1 MLLSLIVI
9 VGAAFGQASPQAAFL
24 FSPDLLTRDIP
35 VVIEVMDLDADQ
47 AAVLDTLIQEY
58 LSSFDLAHKQAMA
71 ELEALDAGSLR
82 GNWQADDWS
91 EWRDAWASVREKA
104 ISIDNPAAAAAWL
117 ATQREWARRELVTLV
132 ANRPE
137 ALPSA
142 RTVVLEDWLNT
153 RRSLREGFERD
164 VSLVLEPSEVDRW
177 TMVEAAIRRQR
188 TVFGQML
195 EGEQFDLGSII
206 GDVLVS
212 DPSMLARLEPS
223 LDAYEAAWS
232 AAAASRDRVLEELLP
247 RRLDAE
253 ERRDRVSL
261 LHLIARETEA
271 RQALVKVNV
280 DWYERF
286 SGLMPTDRIN
296 DFQRRV
302 NDAWYPDIFLPSQP
316 QRIVAHLLATEDLSK
331 AMRADLIASRI
342 KYGGPRLQIAAKER
356 EARRGSLGR
365 RLTGRS
371 EQQAMAEVFGPTA
384 LFRLNRL
391 EADEMLAEASV
402 LANRRQETDI
412 SWLRSL
418 YQQLGPD
425 QWDSIPDAVRLP
437 PEVIR
442 RTLLGDDGEPLQFR
456 AVP

>member
-71 ELEALDAGSLR
+71 EIEALDAGSLR

-117 ATQREWARRELVTLV
+117 ATQREWARRELVSLV

-391 EADEMLAEASV
+391 EADEHVSQRILMFA
-402 LANRRQETDI
+402 
-412 SWLRSL
+412 
-418 YQQLGPD
+418 
-425 QWDSIPDAVRLP
+425 
-437 PEVIR
+437 
-442 RTLLGDDGEPLQFR
+442 
-456 AVP
+456 

>member
-9 VGAAFGQASPQAAFL
+9 VGAAFGQASPQAAVL
-24 FSPDLLTRDIP
+24 FSPDLMTRDIP

-71 ELEALDAGSLR
+71 EIEALDAGSLR

-153 RRSLREGFERD
+153 RQLLREGFERD
-164 VSLVLEPSEVDRW
+164 VSLVLEPNEVDRW
-177 TMVEAAIRRQR
+177 AMVEAAIRRQR

-212 DPSMLARLEPS
+212 DPSILARLEPS

-232 AAAASRDRVLEELLP
+232 AAAASRDRVLEQLLP

-286 SGLMPTDRIN
+286 SGLMPTDRVN

-365 RLTGRS
+365 RMTGRS

-402 LANRRQETDI
+402 LANRRRETDI

-418 YQQLGPD
+418 HEQLGSD
-425 QWDSIPDAVRLP
+425 QWDNIPDAVRLP

-442 RTLLGDDGEPLQFR
+442 RTFLDDDGEPLQFR
-456 AVP
+456 VVP

>member
-1 MLLSLIVI
+1 
-9 VGAAFGQASPQAAFL
+9 
-24 FSPDLLTRDIP
+24 
-35 VVIEVMDLDADQ
+35 
-47 AAVLDTLIQEY
+47 
-58 LSSFDLAHKQAMA
+58 
-71 ELEALDAGSLR
+71 
-82 GNWQADDWS
+82 
-91 EWRDAWASVREKA
+91 
-104 ISIDNPAAAAAWL
+104 
-117 ATQREWARRELVTLV
+117 
-132 ANRPE
+132 
-137 ALPSA
+137 
-142 RTVVLEDWLNT
+142 
-153 RRSLREGFERD
+153 
-164 VSLVLEPSEVDRW
+164 
-177 TMVEAAIRRQR
+177 MVEAAIRRQR

-212 DPSMLARLEPS
+212 DPSILARLEPS

-232 AAAASRDRVLEELLP
+232 AAAASRDRVLEQLLP

-286 SGLMPTDRIN
+286 SGLMPTDRVN

-402 LANRRQETDI
+402 LANRRRETDI

-418 YQQLGPD
+418 HEQLGSD
-425 QWDSIPDAVRLP
+425 QWDNIPDAVRLP

-442 RTLLGDDGEPLQFR
+442 RTFLDDDGEPLQFR